1 MPTPS
6 DPSSS
11 KKPRYVPST
20 HPGRALFRVE
30 FPYGQRP
37 LLSWKGTSYEVLDI
51 SERGMRLSVDGRAM
65 LVPGTRVRGVVRFE
79 DGKETVEGAV
89 LRGNEREAVFQL
101 TDGFSLERVRREER
115 RLIRAAAP
123 PPSSESP
130 PPPSPLRPR

>member
-1 MPTPS
+1 MPLPT
-6 DPSSS
+6 DPPPP
-11 KKPRYVPST
+11 KKTRYVPST

-37 LLSWKGTSYEVLDI
+37 LFTWKGNSYEVLDL
-51 SERGMRLSVDGRAM
+51 SERGMRIGVNGLAVF
-65 LVPGTRVRGVVRFE
+65 VPGTRVRGAVRFE

-101 TDGFSLERVRREER
+101 AEGFSLERVRREER

-123 PPSSESP
+123 SLSPESP
-130 PPPSPLRPR
+130 PPPPPRTR